1 MNSFLIRKLLSEH
14 TDGLTTN
21 QIFEQIHIIRDSA
34 KHEHIRGR
42 ISEMAKS
49 GVLERNGNLIKLT
62 EKGKKTRDLEKD
74 EIPNIG
80 IISIT
85 EEKNDT
91 N

>member
-1 MNSFLIRKLLSEH
+1 
-14 TDGLTTN
+14 
-21 QIFEQIHIIRDSA
+21 
-34 KHEHIRGR
+34 
-42 ISEMAKS
+42 MAKS

>member
-49 GVLERNGNLIKLT
+49 GVFR
-62 EKGKKTRDLEKD
+62 KKR
-74 EIPNIG
+74 
-80 IISIT
+80 
-85 EEKNDT
+85 
-91 N
+91 